1 MSSDYESN
9 NMTAT
14 SLEALI
20 QANGQTVEVRE
31 QVPYQPIVYALPE
44 EWLNAE
50 MELLKNAS
58 KFQPELYRL
67 IGQRATR
74 QEFQQMQEQQLHTI
88 RMELREQTSSI
99 HSILQQ
105 DGSVREKYSSEL
117 SKMLSDSLRTMET
130 VTSNLQKKIMKILI
144 ATAVSSVA
152 LSTLVCMALQHLAG

>member
-1 MSSDYESN
+1 MSSNYENN

-20 QANGQTVEVRE
+20 QANGQAMEVRE
-31 QVPYQPIVYALPE
+31 QVPYRPAVYAIPE
-44 EWLNAE
+44 EWLQAE
-50 MELLKNAS
+50 KAMLEQAV

-67 IGQRATR
+67 IYQRATR
-74 QEFQQMQEQQLHTI
+74 QEIQQMQEQQLHTI

-99 HSILQQ
+99 RSTLQQ

-117 SKMLSDSLRTMET
+117 SKMLSDSLRAMET

-152 LSTLVCMALQHLAG
+152 LSTLGCMALQHLAG